1 MFHNPVFRLRCLLA
15 VIVLHGTLLSQSAV
29 AHPAPF
35 SYLDLNL
42 RDGHIQATLV
52 VHALDFAYE
61 LGIDDS
67 TQLLQHDRVEME
79 RTNLFNLLRDRLT
92 LRVDN
97 RLVPFDAG
105 QIAVLPSRQS
115 VQLAM
120 QYELDDEPG
129 HLAVQALL
137 FPYDPNHLT
146 FLNVYE
152 RGELVAQRIF
162 DPSRLEHEHFTGTN
176 DGRWAVVGRFVPVGI
191 HHIVIGP
198 DHILFLLGLLLL
210 GGSLSS
216 LIMIVTAFTLAHSVT
231 LSLAVLGV
239 VTPPASVVEPAIAL
253 SIIYVGADNLLV
265 SQEGRDLRAWIAL
278 AFGFIHGFGFAGVL
292 ADMDLPRQAL
302 GWTLASFNIG
312 VELGQLVIVAF
323 IATGL
328 AAIRQRSAVT
338 SHWITITGSVVVML
352 AGAYWFV
359 ERVFFTV

>member
-1 MFHNPVFRLRCLLA
+1 MLRNRVFRLRYLSA
-15 VIVLHGTLLSQSAV
+15 VIVLHVSLLAQSAV

-52 VHALDFAYE
+52 VHAIDFAYE
-61 LGIDDS
+61 LGIEDPV
-67 TQLLQHDRVEME
+67 QLLQQEQVEME

-97 RLVPFDAG
+97 HLVPFDAG
-105 QIAVLPSRQS
+105 QVAVLPSRQS
-115 VQLAM
+115 VQLSM
-120 QYELDDEPG
+120 QYELNDEPG
-129 HLAVQALL
+129 HIAVQALL

-162 DPSRLEHEHFTGTN
+162 DPSRLEHEYFTGTN

-265 SQEGRDLRAWIAL
+265 SQEGRDVRAWIAL

-312 VELGQLVIVAF
+312 VELGQLVIVAL

-338 SHWITITGSVVVML
+338 SHRITITGSVVVML

>member
-61 LGIDDS
+61 LGIEDS
-67 TQLLQHDRVEME
+67 TQLLQQDRVEME

-146 FLNVYE
+146 F
-152 RGELVAQRIF
+152 
-162 DPSRLEHEHFTGTN
+162 
-176 DGRWAVVGRFVPVGI
+176 
-191 HHIVIGP
+191 
-198 DHILFLLGLLLL
+198 
-210 GGSLSS
+210 
-216 LIMIVTAFTLAHSVT
+216 
-231 LSLAVLGV
+231 
-239 VTPPASVVEPAIAL
+239 
-253 SIIYVGADNLLV
+253 
-265 SQEGRDLRAWIAL
+265 
-278 AFGFIHGFGFAGVL
+278 
-292 ADMDLPRQAL
+292 
-302 GWTLASFNIG
+302 
-312 VELGQLVIVAF
+312 
-323 IATGL
+323 
-328 AAIRQRSAVT
+328 
-338 SHWITITGSVVVML
+338 
-352 AGAYWFV
+352 
-359 ERVFFTV
+359 

>member
-1 MFHNPVFRLRCLLA
+1 MFRNPVFRLYYLLA
-15 VIVLHGTLLSQSAV
+15 VTVIHVSLLPQSAV

-42 RDGHIQATLV
+42 GDGHIKATLV
-52 VHALDFAYE
+52 VHAIDFAYE
-61 LGIDDS
+61 LGIEDPA
-67 TQLLQHDRVEME
+67 QLLQQDRVEVE

-92 LRVDN
+92 LRIDN
-97 RLVPFDAG
+97 RFVHFDAG

-115 VQLAM
+115 VQLEM
-120 QYELDDEPG
+120 QYGLDDEPG
-129 HLAVQALL
+129 HLAVQASL

-146 FLNVYE
+146 FLNIYE
-152 RGELVAQRIF
+152 RDTLVTQRIF
-162 DPSRLEHEHFTGTN
+162 DPSRLEHEYFTGTS
-176 DGRWAVVGRFVPVGI
+176 DGRWAIIGRFVPVGI
-191 HHIVIGP
+191 HHIAIGP

-231 LSLAVLGV
+231 LSLAVLGL

-312 VELGQLVIVAF
+312 VELGQLVIVAL

-328 AAIRQRSAVT
+328 AAIRQRSAVV
-338 SHWITITGSVVVML
+338 SHRITITGSVVVML

>member
-1 MFHNPVFRLRCLLA
+1 MFRNPVFRLHYLLA
-15 VIVLHGTLLSQSAV
+15 VTVIHVSLLSQSAV

-42 RDGHIQATLV
+42 RDGHVDATLV
-52 VHALDFAYE
+52 VHVFDFAYE
-61 LGIDDS
+61 LNLEDPA
-67 TQLLQHDRVEME
+67 QLLQQDRIELE
-79 RTNLFNLLRDRLT
+79 RSTLFALMGDRLT
-92 LRVDN
+92 LHADN
-97 RLVPFDAG
+97 RVIHFEAG
-105 QIAVLPSRQS
+105 QIIVLPSRQS
-115 VQLAM
+115 VQLTMRYA
-120 QYELDDEPG
+120 LDDAPG
-129 HLAVQALL
+129 ILRVQARF

-146 FLNVYE
+146 FLNIYE
-152 RGELVAQRIF
+152 RDTLVAQRIF
-162 DPSRLEHEHFTGTN
+162 DPSRLEHEYFTGTS
-176 DGRWAVVGRFVPVGI
+176 DGRWAIIGRFVPVGI

-198 DHILFLLGLLLL
+198 DHILFLFGLLLL

-216 LIMIVTAFTLAHSVT
+216 LIMIVTAFTLAHSIT

-239 VTPPASVVEPAIAL
+239 VTPPASIIEPAIAL

-302 GWTLASFNIG
+302 GWTLASFNVG
-312 VELGQLVIVAF
+312 VELGQLVIVAL

-328 AAIRQRSAVT
+328 AAIRQQSAVA
-338 SHWITITGSVVVML
+338 SHRITITGSVVVML